1 MSPDWVEH
9 LDEGEGPHSDLTG
22 ALSFKTWL
30 LIEGNQEVLT
40 HEHRTTDKG
49 QTPEILQVPPHQ
61 DGAFSLLAEGP
72 VDCKN
77 VDVDSCPMGFMDSQR
92 LLERRDKE
100 ELWDQAST
108 ALDESG
114 PQKNWFKISQP
125 VTQPMTDQVINYLN

>member
-9 LDEGEGPHSDLTG
+9 LDEGEGPHGDLTG

-77 VDVDSCPMGFMDSQR
+77 VDVDSCPVGFMDSQR

-108 ALDESG
+108 GLDESG
-114 PQKNWFKISQP
+114 
-125 VTQPMTDQVINYLN
+125 TQEKLI